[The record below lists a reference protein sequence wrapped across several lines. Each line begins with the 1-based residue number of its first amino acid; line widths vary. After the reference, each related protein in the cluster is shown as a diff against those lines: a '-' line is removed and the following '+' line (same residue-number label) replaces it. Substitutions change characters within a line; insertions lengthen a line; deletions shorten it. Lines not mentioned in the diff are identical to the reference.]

1 MGRDYR
7 FHAQIQVNRAI
18 ALVDCNNFYVSCE
31 RVFNPQLEG
40 KPVVVLSNN
49 DGCAVAR
56 SNEVKALGVR
66 MGQPWFQLKDLARK
80 HGIVAHSSNYA
91 LYADM
96 SNRVMTI
103 LSAFSPQQEIY
114 SIDECFLDLTGFQTP
129 NLTLYGQQIRQQVK
143 QWTGL
148 PVCVGIGSTKTLA
161 KLANHIAKKN
171 PEWNGVCDLNSLLPQ
186 QQEDWFGEIA
196 VGEVWGI
203 GRRLAPKLHDRGI
216 KTVLD
221 LKRASPSRMRSG
233 FSVVMG
239 KIIREINGSYCIEL
253 EEISPA
259 RKQIVSSRSFG
270 IPVSDLASLEESISL
285 YINRAAEKLRRQQS
299 YAGSVYIAIRTSP
312 FSEKERYYANGLTIP
327 LPAPTDDTMRLTKA
341 ALWGLRKIY
350 RGGYRYQKAGV
361 MLSELVS
368 ANNRQLDLFGSITTE
383 RKSSQ
388 LMDVIDQINARMGK
402 STLKLASEGF
412 RQPWKMKQGNRSP
425 SYTTKWDELI
435 CVTK

>member
-1 MGRDYR
+1 MS
-7 FHAQIQVNRAI
+7 RAI

-40 KPVVVLSNN
+40 KPLVVLSNN

-80 HGIVAHSSNYA
+80 HGIVAYSSNYA

-96 SNRVMTI
+96 SNRVMSL
-103 LSAFSPQQEIY
+103 LSSLSPQQEIY
-114 SIDECFLDLTGFQTP
+114 SIDECFLDLTGFHTK
-129 NLTLYGQQIRQQVK
+129 NMTLYGQHIRQRVK

-148 PVCVGIGSTKTLA
+148 PVCVGIGATKTLA
-161 KLANHIAKKN
+161 KLANHIAKKY
-171 PEWNGVCDLNSLLPQ
+171 PEWNGVCDLSSLSLQ
-186 QQEDWFGEIA
+186 QQEDWFSQIAAGEI
-196 VGEVWGI
+196 WGI
-203 GRRLAPKLHDRGI
+203 GKRLAPKLHDRGI

-221 LKRASPSRMRSG
+221 LKRASPSRMRSS
-233 FSVVMG
+233 FSVVME
-239 KIIREINGSYCIEL
+239 KIIREVNGTSCIEL

-270 IPVSDLASLEESISL
+270 IPVSDLASLEESVSL
-285 YINRAAEKLRRQQS
+285 YISRAAEKLRRQQS
-299 YAGSVYIAIRTSP
+299 YAGSVYITIRTSP
-312 FSEKERYYANGLTIP
+312 FNAKARYYANSLTVP
-327 LPAPTDDTMRLTKA
+327 LPAPTDDTMQLTKI

-350 RGGYRYQKAGV
+350 RSGYCYQKAGV

-368 ANNRQLDLFGSITTE
+368 AGHRQADLFGSAVIE
-383 RKSSQ
+383 NKSCK
-388 LMDVIDQINARMGK
+388 LMAVIDQINARMGK

-425 SYTTKWDELI
+425 SYTTRWNELI